1 MTMAERLDRVI
12 QAKFPWLFA
21 VVIAIA
27 IALRLPALSAP
38 LLDDLEA
45 RHGFAAVELAARR
58 PAPSG
63 LADSAAYAALSAMV
77 FSIAGASTA
86 NARILPAVAGVLL
99 AGSALVLRQRL
110 GSTLTLAA
118 ALLLALSPASAAL
131 SRTAD
136 GAILGG
142 LGFGLLVVLLY
153 GQQVGQR
160 SWLAGGVLGWMVA
173 AGPVGLG
180 GILVVLAASAAEQVL
195 AGRWRGAPG
204 HSHAWQQ
211 LGQAAGTPGFWVG
224 SVVAGITAS
233 TALIFPGGVGTLGQG
248 LAAWGRSFAFAGSTG
263 LGQALLLV
271 IGYETLALAFAIAA
285 ARVFLKSPD
294 LGLFIPLL
302 AVAALV
308 YLFAR
313 PGRLEGDALLVVIP
327 LVIMA
332 AVGLREVL
340 TLLSP
345 ETLNGVIALEIA
357 LILGLGVFAYQSL
370 TAYAVQPDLPT
381 YGTLRLAL
389 GGVAILG
396 IFLVAGLFA
405 TGWSGNVAG
414 AVGGLGVGLAA
425 MLLVGELSAVW
436 GVSFSR
442 RTNGNELWWESTSPR
457 ELNLLVA
464 SVEEISAHVTGTPNE
479 VAVILQGDRYTAL
492 GWAFKDFIRLQFVEQ
507 PSRVSDPMVYIA
519 PLLGDAG
526 SEAMPELAAN
536 YAGQGLTVR
545 ERRAWHGLPAEPIGW
560 WLYRMGPV
568 TRDRVILW
576 AREDVQFP
584 PAQP

>member
-1 MTMAERLDRVI
+1 MTLAERLDRLVH
-12 QAKFPWLFA
+12 ANFPWLFA
-21 VVIAIA
+21 AVIAIA
-27 IALRLPALSAP
+27 LALRLPALSTP
-38 LLDDLEA
+38 LLDDGEA
-45 RHGFAAVELAARR
+45 RYGFAAIELAAHR

-63 LADSAAYAALSAMV
+63 LADSAAYVALTAIL
-77 FSIAGASTA
+77 FSIAGVSTA
-86 NARILPAVAGVLL
+86 NARYLPAVAGVLL
-99 AGSALVLRQRL
+99 AGSALILRKRL
-110 GSTLTLAA
+110 GPTSTLGA

-136 GAILGG
+136 GAIMGG
-142 LGFGLLVVLLY
+142 LGFGVLVVLLY
-153 GQQVGQR
+153 GQQVEHR
-160 SWLAGGVLGWMVA
+160 PWLAGGVMGWMLA

-180 GILVVLAASAAEQVL
+180 GILVVLAASAAEHLL
-195 AGRWRGAPG
+195 AGRWRVAAGR
-204 HSHAWQQ
+204 SHAWKQ
-211 LGQAAGTPGFWVG
+211 LGQAARTPGFWVG
-224 SVVAGITAS
+224 SGVAGISAS
-233 TALIFPGGVGTLGQG
+233 TALLYPGGVGTLGQG
-248 LAAWGRSFAFAGSTG
+248 LAVWGRSFAFTGSTG
-263 LGQALLLV
+263 LGEALLLV
-271 IGYETLALAFAIAA
+271 IGYEMLALACALPAV
-285 ARVFLKSPD
+285 RVFLKSPD
-294 LGLFIPLL
+294 LGLFIPVLT
-302 AVAALV
+302 VTALV
-308 YLFAR
+308 YFLAR
-313 PGRLEGDALLVVIP
+313 PGRLAGDALLIVVP

-345 ETLNGVIALEIA
+345 ETLNGVIVLEVA

-370 TAYAVQPDLPT
+370 TAYAVQPDMPT

-442 RTNGNELWWESTSPR
+442 RTNGNELWWESVSPR
-457 ELNLLVA
+457 ELSLLVA
-464 SVEEISAHVTGTPNE
+464 SVEEISVHVTGTPNE

-492 GWAFKDFIRLQFVEQ
+492 GWAFKDFIRLQFVDQ
-507 PSRVSDPMVYIA
+507 PSRLSDPMVYIA
-519 PLLGDAG
+519 PLLGDPG

-536 YAGQGLTVR
+536 YVGQGLTVR
-545 ERRAWHGLPAEPIGW
+545 ERRAWHGLPPDPIGW

>member
-1 MTMAERLDRVI
+1 MTLAERLDRAVH
-12 QAKFPWLFA
+12 ANFPWLFA

-27 IALRLPALSAP
+27 IALHLPSLNTP
-38 LLDDLEA
+38 LLDDREA

-86 NARILPAVAGVLL
+86 SARFLPAIAGVLL
-99 AGSALVLRQRL
+99 AGSVLILRQRL
-110 GSTLTLAA
+110 GSTLTLGAA
-118 ALLLALSPASAAL
+118 VLLALSPASAAL

-142 LGFGLLVVLLY
+142 LGFGLLVALLY
-153 GQQVGQR
+153 GPQSGKR
-160 SWLAGGVLGWMVA
+160 SWLTGGVMGWMVA

-180 GILVVLAASAAEQVL
+180 GILVVLAASAAEHLL
-195 AGRWRGAPG
+195 AGRWRGAAG
-204 HSHAWQQ
+204 RSHAWQQ
-211 LGQAAGTPGFWVG
+211 LGQAARAPGFWVG
-224 SVVAGITAS
+224 SVVAGVTAS
-233 TALIFPGGVGTLGQG
+233 TTLIFPGGVGTLGQG
-248 LAAWGRSFAFAGSTG
+248 LAVWGRSFAFAGPTG

-271 IGYETLALAFAIAA
+271 IGYETLALAFAVAA

-302 AVAALV
+302 AVTALV
-308 YLFAR
+308 YFFAR
-313 PGRLEGDALLVVIP
+313 PGRLAGDALLVVIP
-327 LVIMA
+327 LAIMA

-345 ETLNGVIALEIA
+345 ETLNGVIVLEMA

-370 TAYAVQPDLPT
+370 TAYAVQPDVPT

-442 RTNGNELWWESTSPR
+442 RANGNELWWESSSPR

-464 SVEEISAHVTGTPNE
+464 SVEEISVHVTGTPNE
-479 VAVILQGDRYTAL
+479 VAVILQGERHTAL
-492 GWAFKDFIRLQFVEQ
+492 GWAFKDFIHLQFVDQ
-507 PSRVSDPMVYIA
+507 PSRLSDPMVYIA

-545 ERRAWHGLPAEPIGW
+545 ERRAWHGLPPEPIGW

>member
-1 MTMAERLDRVI
+1 MTLAERLDRQVH
-12 QAKFPWLFA
+12 ANFPWLFA
-21 VVIAIA
+21 LVIAMA
-27 IALRLPALSAP
+27 IALRWPPLSMPWLA
-38 LLDDLEA
+38 DLEA
-45 RHGFAAVELAARR
+45 RHGFAALDLAVRR
-58 PAPSG
+58 PAVSG
-63 LADSAAYAALSAMV
+63 LADSAAHAALTALV

-86 NARILPAVAGVLL
+86 SARFLPAIAGVLL
-99 AGSALVLRQRL
+99 ACSPLILRKRL
-110 GSTLTLAA
+110 GPTLSLGAA
-118 ALLLALSPASAAL
+118 FLLALSPASVAL

-153 GQQVGQR
+153 DQQLENR
-160 SWLAGGVLGWMVA
+160 PWLAGSVMGWMIA
-173 AGPVGLG
+173 AGPIGLG
-180 GILVVLAASAAEQVL
+180 GLLVVLASSGAEHLL
-195 AGRWRGAPG
+195 AGRWRVAAA
-204 HSHAWQQ
+204 HSRAWQQ
-211 LGQAAGTPGFWVG
+211 LRQAALTPGFWLG
-224 SVVAGITAS
+224 AGMACITAS
-233 TALIFPGGVGTLGQG
+233 TALIFPGGVGALGQG
-248 LAAWGRSFAFAGSTG
+248 LADWGRSFAFAGTTG
-263 LGQALLLV
+263 PGQALLLI
-271 IGYETLALAFAIAA
+271 IGYETLALAFALAA

-294 LGLFIPLL
+294 LNLFFPVL
-302 AVAALV
+302 AVTALV
-308 YLFAR
+308 YFFAR
-313 PGRLEGDALLVVIP
+313 PGRLAGDALLVVVP

-332 AVGLREVL
+332 VVGLRDVL
-340 TLLSP
+340 RLLSP
-345 ETLNGVIALEIA
+345 ETLNGVIVLEMM

-414 AVGGLGVGLAA
+414 SVGGLGVGLAA

-436 GVSFSR
+436 GVAFSR

-464 SVEEISAHVTGTPNE
+464 SVEEISVHLTGTPDE
-479 VAVILQGDRYTAL
+479 AAVIVQGDRHNAV
-492 GWAFKDFIRLQFVEQ
+492 GWAFKDFARLQFVDQ
-507 PSRVSDPMVYIA
+507 PSRLSDPVVYIA
-519 PLLGDAG
+519 PLLGEAG

-536 YAGQGLTVR
+536 YVGQGLTVR
-545 ERRAWHGLPAEPIGW
+545 ERRAWLGLPPEPVGW
-560 WLYRMGPV
+560 WLYRMGPL

-584 PAQP
+584 PLQP

>member
-1 MTMAERLDRVI
+1 
-12 QAKFPWLFA
+12 
-21 VVIAIA
+21 
-27 IALRLPALSAP
+27 
-38 LLDDLEA
+38 
-45 RHGFAAVELAARR
+45 
-58 PAPSG
+58 
-63 LADSAAYAALSAMV
+63 MV

-86 NARILPAVAGVLL
+86 SARFLPAVAGVLL
-99 AGSALVLRQRL
+99 AGSPLILRKRL
-110 GSTLTLAA
+110 GPTLALGA

-136 GAILGG
+136 GAIMGA

-153 GQQVGQR
+153 GQQVDHR
-160 SWLAGGVLGWMVA
+160 PWLAGGVMGGMLA

-195 AGRWRGAPG
+195 AGRWRAAAGR
-204 HSHAWQQ
+204 SHAWQQ
-211 LGQAAGTPGFWVG
+211 LRQAARTPGFWVG
-224 SVVAGITAS
+224 SAVAGISAS
-233 TALIFPGGVGTLGQG
+233 TALINPSGVGTLGQG
-248 LAAWGRSFAFAGSTG
+248 LAAWGRSFAFGGSTG
-263 LGQALLLV
+263 LGEALLLI
-271 IGYETLALAFAIAA
+271 IGYETLALAFAIPAV
-285 ARVFLKSPD
+285 RVFLKSPD
-294 LGLFIPLL
+294 LGLFIPVLT
-302 AVAALV
+302 VTALV
-308 YLFAR
+308 YFFAR
-313 PGRLEGDALLVVIP
+313 PGRLAGDALLVVVP

-340 TLLSP
+340 TRLSP
-345 ETLNGVIALEIA
+345 ETLNGVIVLEVA

-370 TAYAVQPDLPT
+370 TAYAVQPDMPT
-381 YGTLRLAL
+381 YGRLRLAL

-425 MLLVGELSAVW
+425 MLLVGELSAAW

-442 RTNGNELWWESTSPR
+442 RANGNELWWESVSPR
-457 ELNLLVA
+457 ELSLLVA

-479 VAVILQGDRYTAL
+479 VAVILQGDSHTAL
-492 GWAFKDFIRLQFVEQ
+492 GWALKDFIRRQFVDQ
-507 PSRVSDPMVYIA
+507 PSRLSGPMVYIA

-536 YAGQGLTVR
+536 YVGQGLTVR
-545 ERRAWHGLPAEPIGW
+545 ERRAWHGLPPEPIGW